1 MQIFYIALLTLVA
14 STIGTITGFGTS
26 TLMVPVLLI
35 FLPLPQTLLIVG
47 LIHFFGD
54 IWKIILFKKGGINWK
69 ILLGFGIP
77 GVITSFIG
85 AKMVFVLPNQILI
98 KIIAVLMIIYSLF
111 IMIKPNFELAINY
124 FNMIFGGALSG
135 FLAGLSGVG
144 GAVRGAYLTAFNLRK
159 NVYIFTAG
167 AIALFVDA
175 TRIVT
180 YFSNGAKLN
189 NNLLL
194 GVILF
199 IAISFV
205 GAKIAQKIVK
215 KIPEK
220 YFRIIISIFLIA
232 VGIRLLFV

>member
-98 KIIAVLMIIYSLF
+98 KTIAVLMIIYSLF